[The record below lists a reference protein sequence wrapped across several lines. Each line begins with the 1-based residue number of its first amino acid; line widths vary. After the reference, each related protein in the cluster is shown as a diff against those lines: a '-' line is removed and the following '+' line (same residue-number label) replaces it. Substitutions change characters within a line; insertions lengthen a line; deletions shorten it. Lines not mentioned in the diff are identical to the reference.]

1 MFEALIFGSMALP
14 GELIRTA
21 VAVLGTALT
30 AYYDLTNN
38 KNIPNNVLYG
48 FLALALLLNIVFFDL
63 EVMMFGLGLAALIG
77 LLGYIMYKT
86 GQLGAADV
94 FVFASIALALPIP
107 PSFAKLPFNFPFI
120 AIVFVYAS
128 LVFALF
134 TMIYFGGKLIG
145 NRKAKPKRIYLLLL
159 IPWLAFVW
167 LFSTSPIFSPVY
179 FAIISVAYLASIF
192 VMAYREAIN
201 KALYEKVAVK
211 KLMEE
216 DVLATEFMDTKLVKR
231 YRLEKVLD
239 RKMITRLRKGKVKEV
254 LVYTKLPPFL
264 PFVLLGVLMALL
276 FGRALVL
283 SF

>member
-1 MFEALIFGSMALP
+1 LVFGSMALP
-14 GELIRTA
+14 GELVRTL

-48 FLALALLLNIVFFDL
+48 FLAIAILLNAIFFNL
-63 EVMMFGLGLAALIG
+63 EILLFGLGLAILISI
-77 LLGYIMYKT
+77 LGYLMYKT

-120 AIVFVYAS
+120 ALVFVFSS

-134 TMIYFGGKLIG
+134 TIYYFGSKLIG
-145 NRKAKPKRIYLLLL
+145 NKKAKPKKIYLLLL
-159 IPWLAFVW
+159 LPWFVFVY
-167 LFSTSPIFSPVY
+167 LFLNSVVFSSIY
-179 FAIISVAYLASIF
+179 FVIISVAYLSSIF
-192 VMAYREAIN
+192 VMTYRESIN
-201 KALYEKVAVK
+201 RGLYEKVGVK

-216 DVLATEFMDTKLVKR
+216 DVLATEFMDAKFVKKYKLD
-231 YRLEKVLD
+231 KVLD
-239 RKMITRLRKGKVKEV
+239 AKMISRLKRGKVKDV

-276 FGRALVL
+276 FGKMLVL